1 MTTKQRLLPWMA
13 VGLMVALPLLGGCES
28 KQQREENVKL
38 KAQVQTLTQ
47 EKGQWQ
53 QKVDAAQQE
62 QAKLTA
68 QVNELTQKVADAAKP
83 AAKAAAKK
91 STTAARPR
99 AVATSKTAS
108 PRRTT
113 ATAKP
118 AARTTKT

>member
-68 QVNELTQKVADAAKP
+68 QVNELTQKVADAEAKLAAAAKP
-83 AAKAAAKK
+83 AAKAAAKP
-91 STTAARPR
+91 A
-99 AVATSKTAS
+99 
-108 PRRTT
+108 
-113 ATAKP
+113 AKP
-118 AARTTKT
+118 AAKAATKPAVKK